1 MFFYVWY
8 FNGCQHVPLNVGFKN
23 INCLPFRFL
32 SKQIMK
38 SLVESSWVKWRKFC
52 HQIAPSCIITLFCQ
66 IIQSLVKIIFRIFKM
81 WSEEL
86 KWFHQKIKWYML
98 LYPLSCLI
106 NTTIYSTIL
115 VFTPHDSFNFI
126 FSPVF
131 RKLFVLSPSKGR
143 WGIELGAWKSQI
155 KVFLLLKLCCF
166 YSDSWRRQG
175 CAIRGE

>member
-1 MFFYVWY
+1 MCCVPFCSKPYKYSCAVMLMIQTDLAWSWNEFTVKADAVINYSCLSSSLNRVWPRKLSIHDFTLIKLQSNKLGLVFCVWY

-81 WSEEL
+81 WA
-86 KWFHQKIKWYML
+86 M
-98 LYPLSCLI
+98 
-106 NTTIYSTIL
+106 
-115 VFTPHDSFNFI
+115 
-126 FSPVF
+126 
-131 RKLFVLSPSKGR
+131 
-143 WGIELGAWKSQI
+143 
-155 KVFLLLKLCCF
+155 
-166 YSDSWRRQG
+166 
-175 CAIRGE
+175 